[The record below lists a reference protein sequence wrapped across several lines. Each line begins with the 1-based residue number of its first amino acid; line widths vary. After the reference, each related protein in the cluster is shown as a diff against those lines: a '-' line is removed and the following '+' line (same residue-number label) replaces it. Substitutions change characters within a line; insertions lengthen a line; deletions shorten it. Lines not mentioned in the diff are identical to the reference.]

1 MLIFDPDVTNLV
13 RTWSKSISQAT
24 ADTSQLL
31 RKLLPLKAGLM
42 LLLQVDVAAA
52 ASNAAAVSVVEAWRG
67 ILIVGT
73 FMYVQHG
80 VKTCAAIDA
89 LS

>member
-1 MLIFDPDVTNLV
+1 
-13 RTWSKSISQAT
+13 
-24 ADTSQLL
+24 
-31 RKLLPLKAGLM
+31 M